1 MTPHRQCPAFQ
12 GISFRDG
19 TVRDFCKIPGS
30 RDFPGRDLPHIF
42 IPGFFGNCSG
52 FFGIFLFDAIGDQFK
67 HFSRAGKPNT
77 FSAWLEMLWPRR
89 EIAWTLRKWRAVWLW
104 RRTSRFWGRWDSENK
119 HIWQI
124 FVWLNIGAVAL
135 LLSLR
140 ICTTFGCLYNV
151 HVGQNQVWEVLKI
164 FDLFGTV

>member
-1 MTPHRQCPAFQ
+1 MSIVPRNFIP
-12 GISFRDG
+12 GRDG
-19 TVRDFCKIPGS
+19 TGFLQNPG
-30 RDFPGRDLPHIF
+30 
-42 IPGFFGNCSG
+42 IPGFSG
-52 FFGIFLFDAIGDQFK
+52 TGFASYFYPGIFWKLFGIFLFDAIGDQFK
-67 HFSRAGKPNT
+67 HFSQAGKPNA

-140 ICTTFGCLYNV
+140 ICMTFGCLYNV